1 MNIQKAVITAAGRK
15 QRTLPLQTL
24 IDRDGIEKSVLSILV
39 EEVVRAGIDE
49 ICIVV
54 RPGDEK
60 PYRDVSGEHARR
72 LHFIAQEEALGHG
85 HAVYCAQPFIG
96 NAAFLHLVGDHLY
109 VSRGES
115 SCAQQLVEIARRE
128 ACTISS
134 VQATRESL
142 LPYYGTVGA
151 RRFAGHPDLYQVET
165 VIEKPTPTE
174 AEQHLIVP
182 GLRAGSYLCFFG
194 MHVLTPVIFEI
205 LKEQVTTVQREQQLG
220 QPLRPGGVTLAG
232 ALAALAHREQYLAL
246 EMHDSR
252 YDVGVKYGLLTAQL
266 AIALRGQDRNEVLTK
281 LLELLA
287 QRDLNREQA

>member
-1 MNIQKAVITAAGRK
+1 MNIQKAVITAAGRQ

-24 IDRDGIEKSVLSILV
+24 IDRDGIEKSVLSILID
-39 EEVVRAGIDE
+39 EVVRAGIEE
-49 ICIVV
+49 ICVVV

-60 PYRDVSGEHARR
+60 PYADVSGEHVRR
-72 LHFIAQEEALGHG
+72 IQFIAQQEPLGHG

-165 VIEKPTPTE
+165 VIEKPTPTQ

-194 MHVLTPVIFEI
+194 MHVLTPVIFDV
-205 LKEQVTTVQREQQLG
+205 LQEQITAIQQEKV
-220 QPLRPGGVTLAG
+220 LRPGGVTLAG
-232 ALAALAHREQYLAL
+232 ALAEVARREQYLAL
-246 EMHDSR
+246 EMHDAR

>member
-49 ICIVV
+49 ICVVV

-60 PYRDVSGEHARR
+60 PYADVSGAHARR
-72 LHFIAQEEALGHG
+72 LHFIAQEEPLGHG
-85 HAVYCAQPFIG
+85 HAVYCAQSFVG

-115 SCAQQLVEIARRE
+115 SCAQQLVEIAHRE

-205 LKEQVTTVQREQQLG
+205 LKEQLTAVQREQAAG
-220 QPLRPGGVTLAG
+220 RGLRPGGVTLAG
-232 ALAALAHREQYLAL
+232 ALAELARREQYLAL
-246 EMHDSR
+246 EMHDAR